1 MDIYQFKA
9 QQLKALGH
17 PVRLALVDALRSGE
31 CHVSDLQ
38 QQLHRRQPCIS
49 QHLRVLND
57 TGLVSRSREGT
68 YIDYRLTNLAMIEQI
83 CSALGLNCPSEMH
96 DASINISMQSVMI
109 EG

>member
-1 MDIYQFKA
+1 MDIYQVRA

-17 PVRLALVDALRSGE
+17 PVRLALVDVLRSGE

-38 QQLHRRQPCIS
+38 RQLHRRQPCIS

-57 TGLVSRSREGT
+57 AGLVSRSREGT
-68 YIDYRLTNLAMIEQI
+68 YIYYRLTNPTMIEQI
-83 CSALGLNCPSEMH
+83 CSALGLNCRSETH
-96 DASINISMQSVMI
+96 DVPINVSMQAAMI